1 MVFFQ
6 NPQDNNYQNHDSFI
20 TNEKTNYKRM
30 KIVLLGS
37 GNVATHLAKALKAK
51 GENVVQVYSPNLIN
65 AKLLADQI
73 EAEPIDD
80 LSQVSQTA
88 DLYII
93 SVKDDA
99 IESIAVSLKKV
110 KGLVVHTSGTTD
122 IKVLSAHV
130 KQAGVFYPL
139 QTFSKAK
146 EVSFNNIPLCIEATD
161 ENQLD
166 ILKQLASEL
175 SNGVYEMDGKKRK
188 VLHLAAVF
196 ACNFPNHLY
205 ALANQILDQN
215 GLDFSM
221 IRPLIAETADKV
233 MVNLP
238 ENVQTGPAIR
248 DDESTMNKHLG
259 MLKNLPEL
267 QNIYQTLSNSIKLTL
282 K

>member
-1 MVFFQ
+1 
-6 NPQDNNYQNHDSFI
+6 
-20 TNEKTNYKRM
+20 M

-51 GENVVQVYSPNLIN
+51 GENVAQVYSPNLIN
-65 AKLLADQI
+65 AKSLADQI
-73 EAEPIDD
+73 EAEAIDD
-80 LSQVSQTA
+80 LSQVNQTA

-99 IESIAVSLKKV
+99 IESIAISLKKV

-122 IKVLSAHV
+122 VKVLSAHV

-175 SNGVYEMDGKKRK
+175 SNQVYEMDGKKRK

-215 GLDFSM
+215 GLDFNI

-233 MVNLP
+233 MANLP
-238 ENVQTGPAIR
+238 ENVQTGPAMR
-248 DDESTMNKHLG
+248 ADESTMNKHLG
-259 MLKNLPEL
+259 MLENLPEL

>member
-1 MVFFQ
+1 
-6 NPQDNNYQNHDSFI
+6 
-20 TNEKTNYKRM
+20 M

-37 GNVATHLAKALKAK
+37 GNVATNLAKALKAND
-51 GENVVQVYSPNLIN
+51 EDVIQVYSPNVDH
-65 AKLLADQI
+65 AKSLADLI
-73 EAEPIDD
+73 GAEGIND
-80 LSQVSQTA
+80 LSDVEQDA

-99 IESIAVSLKKV
+99 IESVAKSLKNV
-110 KGLVVHTSGTTD
+110 TGLVVHTSGTTD
-122 IKVLSAHV
+122 INILSSQV

-139 QTFSKAK
+139 QTFSKDK
-146 EVSFNNIPLCIEATD
+146 EVSFENVPLCIEANG
-161 ENQLD
+161 EIQLSV
-166 ILKQLASEL
+166 LKNLAAKMSSEVYGL
-175 SNGVYEMDGKKRK
+175 NGEKRK

-205 ALANQILDQN
+205 ALANKILSQN
-215 GLDFSM
+215 GLDFDI

-233 MVNLP
+233 MSNLP

-248 DDESTMNKHLG
+248 ADESTLSKHLS
-259 MLKNLPEL
+259 MLSDMPEL